1 MCLTIITM
9 AYSDGLV
16 NMQITVTHNDRKSFA
31 LNSQRVYTDE
41 GFLRVPGKAARTGI
55 QEYLAS
61 ELRLKGRA
69 PNDIIRVYRPAEEV
83 FNDESLQSYLGADVT
98 NNHPPTL
105 VNASTYRN
113 TSVGVVTSVGRQD
126 GDFVIVDMVIKDK
139 DAIKAVETGKCEL
152 SAGYTAVYDDTP
164 GTTPE
169 GEPYDFRQTRIKIN
183 HVAIVDRARAGAMAR
198 IFDNMEKKPMYQITT
213 DTGLKVDVAD
223 AAVVDA
229 FKRLEQ
235 RVSDAEAAK
244 ETVQAQLD
252 AALEQVAD
260 LTTKC
265 SDEALKARVE
275 AIARVT
281 SSARK
286 VAGDGFTCDSMDP
299 VAIKRAALAVK
310 RPSVDWAE
318 KSTAYVEAA
327 FDMAVEEPVKPVV
340 DSQLEQLAKDAA
352 KDIKQPV
359 ADAKPVLSRAQEAL
373 LRQTGKLK

>member
-61 ELRLKGRA
+61 ELGLKDRA

-83 FNDESLQSYLGADVT
+83 FNDASLQSYLGADVT

-113 TSVGVVTSVGRQD
+113 TSVGVVTSIGRQD

-169 GEPYDFRQTRIKIN
+169 GEPYDFRQTQIKIN

-213 DTGLKVDVAD
+213 DTGVKVDVAD
-223 AAVVDA
+223 AVVVDA

-281 SSARK
+281 TSARK
-286 VAGDGFTCDSMDP
+286 VAGDKFTCDSMDP

-310 RPSVDWAE
+310 RPSVDWAD
-318 KSTAYVEAA
+318 KSAAYVEAA
-327 FDMAVEEPVKPVV
+327 FDMAVEEQVKPVV
-340 DSQLEQLAKDAA
+340 DSQLEQLAKDGA

>member
-61 ELRLKGRA
+61 ELGLKDRA

-83 FNDESLQSYLGADVT
+83 FNDASLQSYLGADVT

-113 TSVGVVTSVGRQD
+113 TSVGVVTSIGRQD

-169 GEPYDFRQTRIKIN
+169 GEPYDFRQTQIKIN

-223 AAVVDA
+223 AVVVDA

-281 SSARK
+281 TSARK
-286 VAGDGFTCDSMDP
+286 VAGDEFTCDSMDP

-310 RPSVDWAE
+310 RPSVDWAD
-318 KSTAYVEAA
+318 KSAAYVEAA

-340 DSQLEQLAKDAA
+340 DSQLEQLAKDGA

>member
-61 ELRLKGRA
+61 ELGLKDRA

-83 FNDESLQSYLGADVT
+83 FNDASLQSYLGADVT

-113 TSVGVVTSVGRQD
+113 TSVGVVTSIGRQD

-169 GEPYDFRQTRIKIN
+169 GEPYDFRQTQIKIN

-281 SSARK
+281 TSARK
-286 VAGDGFTCDSMDP
+286 VAGDEFTCDSVDP

-310 RPSVDWAE
+310 RPSVDWAD
-318 KSTAYVEAA
+318 KSAAYVEAA

-340 DSQLEQLAKDAA
+340 DSQLEQLAKDGA

>member
-252 AALEQVAD
+252 AAMEQVAD

-318 KSTAYVEAA
+318 KSAAYVEAA

-359 ADAKPVLSRAQEAL
+359 ADTKPVLSRAQEAL

>member
-1 MCLTIITM
+1 M

-16 NMQITVTHNDRKSFA
+16 NMQITINDRKSFA

-61 ELRLKGRA
+61 ELGLKDRA

-98 NNHPPTL
+98 NNHPSTL

-126 GDFVIVDMVIKDK
+126 GDFVTVDMVIKDK

-152 SAGYTAVYDDTP
+152 SAGYTAVYDNTP

-169 GEPYDFRQTRIKIN
+169 GESYDFRQTQIKIN

-198 IFDNMEKKPMYQITT
+198 IFDEERGRVM
-213 DTGLKVDVAD
+213 LKIDICDGVSIEVED
-223 AAVVDA
+223 A
-229 FKRLEQ
+229 KQ
-235 RVSDAEAAK
+235 AEAIQFVVSKSK
-244 ETVQAQLD
+244 EAQAALD
-252 AALEQVAD
+252 AASAKTDAVQVQLDSANEKIAE
-260 LTTKC
+260 LTAQVG
-265 SDEALKARVE
+265 DEAIKARVE
-275 AIARVT
+275 AIAKV
-281 SSARK
+281 SVDARK
-286 VAGDGFTCDSMDP
+286 VAGDGFTCDSVDP
-299 VAIKRAALAVK
+299 VTIKRAALAVK
-310 RPSVDWAE
+310 RPSVDWAD
-318 KSTAYVEAA
+318 KSAAYVEAA

-359 ADAKPVLSRAQEAL
+359 ADTKPVLSRAQEAL

>member
-61 ELRLKGRA
+61 ELGLKDRA

-169 GEPYDFRQTRIKIN
+169 GEPYDFRQTQIKIN

-281 SSARK
+281 TSARK
-286 VAGDGFTCDSMDP
+286 VAGDEFTCDSMDP

-340 DSQLEQLAKDAA
+340 DSQLEQLAKDGA

>member
-9 AYSDGLV
+9 AYSDGFV

-61 ELRLKGRA
+61 ELGLKDRA

-169 GEPYDFRQTRIKIN
+169 GEPYDFRQTQIKIN

-252 AALEQVAD
+252 AAMEQVAD

-286 VAGDGFTCDSMDP
+286 VAGDEFTCDSVDP

-310 RPSVDWAE
+310 RPSIDWAE
-318 KSTAYVEAA
+318 KSAAYVEAA

-340 DSQLEQLAKDAA
+340 DSQLEQLAKDGA
-352 KDIKQPV
+352 KDINQPV

>member
-281 SSARK
+281 TSARK
-286 VAGDGFTCDSMDP
+286 VAGDEFTCDSMDP

-340 DSQLEQLAKDAA
+340 DSQLEQLAKDGA

>member
-61 ELRLKGRA
+61 ELGLKGRA

-169 GEPYDFRQTRIKIN
+169 GEPYDFRQTQIKIN

-252 AALEQVAD
+252 AAMEQVAD

-281 SSARK
+281 TSARK
-286 VAGDGFTCDSMDP
+286 VAGDEFTCDSMDP
-299 VAIKRAALAVK
+299 VVIKRAALAVK

-318 KSTAYVEAA
+318 KSAAYVEAA

-340 DSQLEQLAKDAA
+340 DSQLEQLAKDGA

>member
-16 NMQITVTHNDRKSFA
+16 NMRITVTHNDRKSFA

-61 ELRLKGRA
+61 ELGLKDRA

-126 GDFVIVDMVIKDK
+126 GDFVIVDMIIKDK

-169 GEPYDFRQTRIKIN
+169 GEPYDFRQTQIKIN

-252 AALEQVAD
+252 AAMEQVAD

-265 SDEALKARVE
+265 SEEALKARVE

-286 VAGDGFTCDSMDP
+286 VAGDEFTCDSVDP

-310 RPSVDWAE
+310 RPSIDWAE
-318 KSTAYVEAA
+318 KSAAYVEAA

-340 DSQLEQLAKDAA
+340 DSQLEQLAKDGA
-352 KDIKQPV
+352 KDINQPV

>member
-281 SSARK
+281 TSARK
-286 VAGDGFTCDSMDP
+286 VAGDEFTCDSMDP

>member
-41 GFLRVPGKAARTGI
+41 GFLCVPGKAARTGI

-83 FNDESLQSYLGADVT
+83 FNDASLQSYLGADVT

-169 GEPYDFRQTRIKIN
+169 GEPYDFRQTQIKIN

-244 ETVQAQLD
+244 ETAQAQLD
-252 AALEQVAD
+252 AAMEQVAD

-281 SSARK
+281 TSARK
-286 VAGDGFTCDSMDP
+286 VAGDEFTCDSMDP

-327 FDMAVEEPVKPVV
+327 FDMAVEEPMKPVV
-340 DSQLEQLAKDAA
+340 DSQLEQLAKDGA

>member
-61 ELRLKGRA
+61 ELGLKDRA
-69 PNDIIRVYRPAEEV
+69 PNDVIRVYRPAEEV
-83 FNDESLQSYLGADVT
+83 FNDASLQSYLGADVT

-113 TSVGVVTSVGRQD
+113 TSVGVVTSIGRQD

-169 GEPYDFRQTRIKIN
+169 GEPYDFRQTQIKIN

-213 DTGLKVDVAD
+213 DTGVKVDVAD
-223 AAVVDA
+223 AVVVDA

-281 SSARK
+281 TSARK
-286 VAGDGFTCDSMDP
+286 VAGDEFTCDSMDP

-310 RPSVDWAE
+310 RPSVDWAD
-318 KSTAYVEAA
+318 KSAAYVEAA

-340 DSQLEQLAKDAA
+340 DSQLEQLAKDGA

>member
-61 ELRLKGRA
+61 ELGLKDRA

-83 FNDESLQSYLGADVT
+83 FNDASLQSYLGADVT

-113 TSVGVVTSVGRQD
+113 TSVGVVTSIGRQD

-152 SAGYTAVYDDTP
+152 SAGYTAVYDGTP

-169 GEPYDFRQTRIKIN
+169 GEPYDFRQTQIKIN

-213 DTGLKVDVAD
+213 DTGVKVDVAD
-223 AAVVDA
+223 AVVVDA

-281 SSARK
+281 TSARK
-286 VAGDGFTCDSMDP
+286 VAGDEFTCDSMDP

-310 RPSVDWAE
+310 RPSVDWAD
-318 KSTAYVEAA
+318 KSAAYIEAA

-340 DSQLEQLAKDAA
+340 DSQLEQLAKDGA

>member
-61 ELRLKGRA
+61 ELRLKDRA

-169 GEPYDFRQTRIKIN
+169 GEPYDFRQTQIKIN

-213 DTGLKVDVAD
+213 DTGVKVDVAD

-252 AALEQVAD
+252 AAMEQVAD

-281 SSARK
+281 TSARK
-286 VAGDGFTCDSMDP
+286 VAGDEFTCDSMDP

-340 DSQLEQLAKDAA
+340 DSQLEQLAKDVA

>member
-61 ELRLKGRA
+61 ELGLKDRA

-105 VNASTYRN
+105 INASTYRN

-169 GEPYDFRQTRIKIN
+169 GEPYDFRQTQIKIN

-281 SSARK
+281 TSARK
-286 VAGDGFTCDSMDP
+286 VAGNEFTCDSMDP

-340 DSQLEQLAKDAA
+340 DSQLEQLAKDGA

>member
-61 ELRLKGRA
+61 ELGLKDRA

-83 FNDESLQSYLGADVT
+83 FNDASLQSYLGADVT

-113 TSVGVVTSVGRQD
+113 TSVGVVTSIGRQD

-169 GEPYDFRQTRIKIN
+169 GEPYDFRQTQIKIN

-286 VAGDGFTCDSMDP
+286 VAGDEFTCDSMDP

-318 KSTAYVEAA
+318 KSAAYVEAA

-340 DSQLEQLAKDAA
+340 DSQLEQLAKDGA

>member
-1 MCLTIITM
+1 MIITM
-9 AYSDGLV
+9 AYSDGFV

-61 ELRLKGRA
+61 ELGLKDRA

-98 NNHPPTL
+98 NNHPSTL
-105 VNASTYRN
+105 VNTSTYRN
-113 TSVGVVTSVGRQD
+113 TSVGVVTSIGRQD

-152 SAGYTAVYDDTP
+152 SAGYTAVYDNTP

-244 ETVQAQLD
+244 ETAQAQLD

-281 SSARK
+281 TSARK
-286 VAGDGFTCDSMDP
+286 VAGNEFTCDSVDP
-299 VAIKRAALAVK
+299 VEIKRAALAVK

-318 KSTAYVEAA
+318 KSAAYVEAA

-340 DSQLEQLAKDAA
+340 DSQLEQLAKDGA

>member
-1 MCLTIITM
+1 M
-9 AYSDGLV
+9 AYSDGFV

-31 LNSQRVYTDE
+31 LNSQRIYTDE

-61 ELRLKGRA
+61 ELGLKDRA
-69 PNDIIRVYRPAEEV
+69 PNDIVRVYRPAEEV
-83 FNDESLQSYLGADVT
+83 FNDVSLQSYLGADVT
-98 NNHPPTL
+98 NNHPSTL

-126 GDFVIVDMVIKDK
+126 GDFVTVDMVIKDK

-169 GEPYDFRQTRIKIN
+169 GEPYDFRQTQIKIN

-198 IFDNMEKKPMYQITT
+198 IFDEERGRVM
-213 DTGLKVDVAD
+213 LKIDICDGVSIEVEDAKQAEAIQFVVSKSKEVQAALD
-223 AAVVDA
+223 AASAKTDA
-229 FKRLEQ
+229 
-235 RVSDAEAAK
+235 
-244 ETVQAQLD
+244 VQAQLD
-252 AALEQVAD
+252 SANEKIAELTAQVG
-260 LTTKC
+260 
-265 SDEALKARVE
+265 DEAIKARVE
-275 AIARVT
+275 AIAKVST
-281 SSARK
+281 DARK
-286 VAGDGFTCDSMDP
+286 VAGDEFTCDSMDP

-310 RPSVDWAE
+310 RPSVDWAD
-318 KSTAYVEAA
+318 KSAAYVEAA

-340 DSQLEQLAKDAA
+340 DSQLEQLAKDGA

>member
-1 MCLTIITM
+1 M
-9 AYSDGLV
+9 AYSDGFV
-16 NMQITVTHNDRKSFA
+16 NMQITINDRKSFA

-61 ELRLKGRA
+61 ELGLKDRA
-69 PNDIIRVYRPAEEV
+69 PNDIVRVYRPAEEV

-98 NNHPPTL
+98 NNHPSTL

-152 SAGYTAVYDDTP
+152 SAGYTAVYDNTP

-169 GEPYDFRQTRIKIN
+169 GEPYDFRQTQIKIN

-198 IFDNMEKKPMYQITT
+198 IFDEERGRVM
-213 DTGLKVDVAD
+213 LKIDICDGVSIEVEDAKQAEAIQFVVSKSKEAQAALD
-223 AAVVDA
+223 AASAKTDA
-229 FKRLEQ
+229 
-235 RVSDAEAAK
+235 
-244 ETVQAQLD
+244 VQAQLD
-252 AALEQVAD
+252 SANEKIAELTAQVG
-260 LTTKC
+260 
-265 SDEALKARVE
+265 DEAIKARVE
-275 AIARVT
+275 AIAKVAGD
-281 SSARK
+281 ARK
-286 VAGDGFTCDSMDP
+286 VAGDEFTCDSVDP
-299 VAIKRAALAVK
+299 VEIKRAALAVK
-310 RPSVDWAE
+310 RPSVDWAD
-318 KSTAYVEAA
+318 KSAAYVEAA

-340 DSQLEQLAKDAA
+340 DSQLEQLAKDGA

>member
-1 MCLTIITM
+1 
-9 AYSDGLV
+9 
-16 NMQITVTHNDRKSFA
+16 MQITVTHNDRKSFA

-61 ELRLKGRA
+61 ELGLKDRA

-252 AALEQVAD
+252 AAMEQVAD

-286 VAGDGFTCDSMDP
+286 VAGNEFTCDSMDP

-340 DSQLEQLAKDAA
+340 DSQLEQLAKDGA
-352 KDIKQPV
+352 KGIKQPV

>member
-1 MCLTIITM
+1 
-9 AYSDGLV
+9 
-16 NMQITVTHNDRKSFA
+16 MQITVTHNDRKSFA

-61 ELRLKGRA
+61 ELGLKGRA

-169 GEPYDFRQTRIKIN
+169 GEPYDFRQTQIKIN

-281 SSARK
+281 TSARK
-286 VAGDGFTCDSMDP
+286 VAGDEFTCDSMDP

-310 RPSVDWAE
+310 RPSLDWSS
-318 KSTAYVEAA
+318 KSEAYVEAA
-327 FDMAVEEPVKPVV
+327 FDMAKEDEEDDESKDAGGANVKPRTK
-340 DSQLEQLAKDAA
+340 DADYSQLSKDAA
-352 KDIKQPV
+352 AKHV
-359 ADAKPVLSRAQEAL
+359 MTSDARLAL
-373 LRQTGKLK
+373 HKKNLAAAWKGAK